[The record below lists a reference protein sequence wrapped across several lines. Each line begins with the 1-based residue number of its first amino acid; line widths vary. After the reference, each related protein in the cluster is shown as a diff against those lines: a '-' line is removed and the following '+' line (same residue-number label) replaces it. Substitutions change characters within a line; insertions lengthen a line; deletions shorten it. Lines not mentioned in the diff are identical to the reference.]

1 MKDLSE
7 KQTKFSKKFN
17 KAMQQSKSVLLIM
30 QLSLHNII
38 KLMYFIYNKSNI
50 TNVSKYYS

>member
-1 MKDLSE
+1 MKELSE

-17 KAMQQSKSVLLIM
+17 KAMQQSKSVLPIM